1 MNYVRIPGDVVIK
14 KVEETL
20 KNIDFS
26 QLNGIKE
33 KLLKS
38 MLEKREK
45 DRQNKSRDLDLYELD
60 QVVAAKGKDW
70 NQDI

>member
-14 KVEETL
+14 KVEKTL
-20 KNIDFS
+20 KSIDFS

-38 MLEKREK
+38 MLEKRET